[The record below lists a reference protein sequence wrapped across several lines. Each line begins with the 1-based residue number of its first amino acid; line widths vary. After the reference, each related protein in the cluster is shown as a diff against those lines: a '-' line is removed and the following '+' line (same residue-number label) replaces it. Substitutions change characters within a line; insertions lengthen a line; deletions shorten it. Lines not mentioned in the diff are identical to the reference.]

1 MKERWAN
8 LVEQIQKIIDDDAAI
23 INGLRPGP
31 DVTKIKKNFERNVKA
46 LGKAIEE
53 FSVFVPD
60 PEVEKIEMPFGSD
73 EFAATWKDYKEFL
86 YDVFG
91 IILVPVEERRRLK
104 KLFNI
109 SRKSEERALEFLDFY
124 ICSRYKSIFLPKDF
138 QLNSDQLGDEPAK
151 DSGFT
156 LNKKTL

>member
-1 MKERWAN
+1 MKEHWAN
-8 LVEQIQKIIDDDAAI
+8 LVEQIQKMIDDEAI
-23 INGLRPGP
+23 VINGLRNGP
-31 DVTKIKKNFERNVKA
+31 DVTKIKKNFERNVKT
-46 LGKAIEE
+46 LGKFIEE

-60 PEVEKIEMPFGSD
+60 PESEKIEMPFDSE
-73 EFAATWKDYKEFL
+73 EFTSTWKDYKEFL

-109 SRKSEERALEFLDFY
+109 SRKNEERALEFLDFY

-138 QLNSDQLGDEPAK
+138 QLNNDQPGDEPAK
-151 DSGFT
+151 ETGFT
-156 LNKKTL
+156 LNKTTL